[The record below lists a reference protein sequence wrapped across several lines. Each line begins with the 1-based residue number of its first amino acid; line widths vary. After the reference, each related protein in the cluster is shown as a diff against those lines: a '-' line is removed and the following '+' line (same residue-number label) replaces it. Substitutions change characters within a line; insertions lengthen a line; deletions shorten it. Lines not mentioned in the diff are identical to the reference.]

1 MCISR
6 SFFAPLSH
14 CYYLRQVLDLLRF
27 MSAGQFLN
35 MAHIHPN
42 LLTKSS
48 PVHWAAKNTLTV
60 GLMGIT
66 IQESH
71 LRTPSSLG
79 NTSHDVFKITGYSFP
94 QEWCRDA
101 SMWAMLLGFQ
111 DMEIVGPVGP
121 KGVSFHTR
129 TPAKVSG
136 LMNPSAFLS
145 SLVTNFLTLYQ
156 M

>member
-1 MCISR
+1 
-6 SFFAPLSH
+6 
-14 CYYLRQVLDLLRF
+14 

-35 MAHIHPN
+35 VAHIHPN

-48 PVHWAAKNTLTV
+48 PVCWAGKNTLTV

-66 IQESH
+66 VQEFH
-71 LRTPSSLG
+71 LCTPGSLG
-79 NTSHDVFKITGYSFP
+79 STSHDIFKITGYPFP
-94 QEWCRDA
+94 QEWHRDA
-101 SMWAMLLGFQ
+101 SMWAILLSFQ
-111 DMEIVGPVGP
+111 DMEIIGPVGP
-121 KGVSFHTR
+121 NNVFFHTQ

-136 LMNPSAFLS
+136 LTNPSVFLS